1 MKKYIFLLSIAA
13 LGFTACQK
21 DYLET
26 APEDQASTSTILGT
40 TDAAEMAIN
49 GICKAMT
56 NQYLST
62 QGLNG

>member
-1 MKKYIFLLSIAA
+1 MKKYIVLLSIAA
-13 LGFTACQK
+13 LGFTACEK
-21 DYLET
+21 EYLET
-26 APEDQASTSTILGT
+26 SPEDQAGTSTILGS
-40 TDAAEMAIN
+40 TDNAEMAIN